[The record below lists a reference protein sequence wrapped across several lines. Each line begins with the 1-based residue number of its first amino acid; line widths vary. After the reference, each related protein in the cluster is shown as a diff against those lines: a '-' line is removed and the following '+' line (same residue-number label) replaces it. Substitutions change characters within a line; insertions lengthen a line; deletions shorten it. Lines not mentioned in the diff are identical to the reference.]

1 VKPPPEDLKAS
12 LEPPW
17 DDVREQRVLG
27 RILDERQR
35 QATAGKVTPMRR
47 RATFGV
53 ALVAV
58 AAAATFVV
66 VQRRAHVIAG
76 PGPVASV
83 SATAPGGGA
92 PTGEPGQTMA
102 LADGS
107 QATLVREAGLQVEEQ
122 RADRVRIVQK
132 RGEVRYDVRQDPT
145 RDFQVRA
152 GGTSIKVNGTIF
164 AVRVSADYVEVRV
177 ERGKAEV
184 DDGARS
190 RDLVS
195 GESLRVPIHVD
206 GAPAGGDSADGGTT
220 DQDPTPGP
228 SARSRAPEAPTAASL
243 QAEAD
248 AARVAGNNGE
258 AATALRKLVAL
269 YPRDAR
275 VPGALFTLGRVE
287 RLRGRD
293 DESARAFERCVA
305 AAPKGPLAGDA
316 LAEAASSWASAGAT
330 GAAKADA
337 AKYLSRYPDGP
348 SAPRMRTLASP

>member
-1 VKPPPEDLKAS
+1 MKPTPPDDLKAS

-17 DDVREQRVLG
+17 DEVREQRVLG
-27 RILDERQR
+27 RVMDEQ
-35 QATAGKVTPMRR
+35 RR
-47 RATFGV
+47 RAAASAGQPGRRRVAAGV
-53 ALVAV
+53 AVVFV
-58 AAAATFVV
+58 AAAAAAVLV
-66 VQRRAHVIAG
+66 VQRRAHVMSTPAV
-76 PGPVASV
+76 VASAGA
-83 SATAPGGGA
+83 SAIAPLTAPTSGDR
-92 PTGEPGQTMA
+92 EQTMA

-132 RGEVRYDVRQDPT
+132 RGEVRYDVRADPS

-206 GAPAGGDSADGGTT
+206 GSTDAGASDPDSTP
-220 DQDPTPGP
+220 DPW
-228 SARSRAPEAPTAASL
+228 ARAPLPQAPSAASL
-243 QAEAD
+243 QADAD
-248 AARVAGNNGE
+248 SARVAGNNGE
-258 AATALRKLVAL
+258 AAVALRKLVAL
-269 YPRDAR
+269 HPKDPR

-287 RLRGRD
+287 RSRGRD

-305 AAPKGPLAGDA
+305 AAPKGPLAADA
-316 LAEAASSWASAGAT
+316 LAEAAASWASAGAT
-330 GAAKADA
+330 AAAKADA

-348 SAPRMRTLASP
+348 SAARMRALASP

>member
-1 VKPPPEDLKAS
+1 VKPTLPEDLKGS

-27 RILDERQR
+27 RILDERAR
-35 QATAGKVTPMRR
+35 QGAASKVTPMRR
-47 RATFGV
+47 RATAGV
-53 ALVAV
+53 AVAVAVV
-58 AAAATFVV
+58 AAAAAFVL
-66 VQRRAHVIAG
+66 VQRRMHVLPS
-76 PGPVASV
+76 PGLVASASV
-83 SATAPGGGA
+83 SAGTAA
-92 PTGEPGQTMA
+92 PSGVPAGEPAQTMA

-107 QATLVREAGLQVEEQ
+107 QATLVHEAGLQVEEQ

-164 AVRVSADYVEVRV
+164 AVRVSADYIEVRV

-206 GAPAGGDSADGGTT
+206 GSPDAGAA
-220 DQDPTPGP
+220 DQDPTPEP
-228 SARSRAPEAPTAASL
+228 SARPRTPETPTAASL

-269 YPRDAR
+269 YPKDGR

-293 DESARAFERCVA
+293 DESARAFERGVA

-316 LAEAASSWASAGAT
+316 LAEAAASWSSAGAPA
-330 GAAKADA
+330 AAKADA

-348 SAPRMRTLASP
+348 SAARMRALASP